1 MKITE
6 ADVVWTRATE
16 DVPEAGNVRVE
27 RHGSGWKRT
36 RGDSWVLA
44 ARAFDFYQGPKDDP
58 TTQLLSLFVLFNTLV
73 IRDGIDPARA
83 HEAFLAIDE
92 YRRTISPDAPRAE
105 Q

>member
-16 DVPEAGNVRVE
+16 PAPEGGTSALSGTVRAGNA
-27 RHGSGWKRT
+27 
-36 RGDSWVLA
+36 RGATVGFWRPALSISI
-44 ARAFDFYQGPKDDP
+44 RAEDDP

-73 IRDGIDPARA
+73 IRDGIDPNRA

-92 YRRTISPDAPRAE
+92 YRQTISPEIPGAE
-105 Q
+105 E

>member
-16 DVPEAGNVRVE
+16 DAPEAGSVRVE

-36 RGDSWVLA
+36 RGDSWMPA
-44 ARAFDFYQGPKDDP
+44 ANAFDFYRGKDDP

-92 YRRTISPDAPRAE
+92 YRRTISPDAPGAE